1 MLNKTVTNFSKA
13 LCVISTLLYTSITY
27 SAVNGAVNNPLDSV
41 VEPANSVTALT
52 LQNIAAQVDTRITS
66 MKMLANTIANDT
78 HIQRWVEQG
87 FAPEAEAL
95 LVKKLG
101 YLVDEYQLTSASFAD
116 TQTNKYWNHEG
127 FLRVLKPSVDTW
139 YFAYLASGQQDLISV
154 YHDKNKHRVDLY
166 VNYKQPNGNGLSGIA
181 TSFDGVVALLT
192 ASSLNQDGEVFIVDN
207 LGVIQ
212 LHADPA
218 LAGQISLQQRYSAAA
233 AQVLLTKQSFNQFE
247 SELPN
252 TQSTRQLISSYIPSM
267 GWFVVAQINTY

>member
-1 MLNKTVTNFSKA
+1 MLNKTVTSLVKT
-13 LCVISTLLYTSITY
+13 LCVITAILYTSITC
-27 SAVNGAVNNPLDSV
+27 SAENAGEESAADS
-41 VEPANSVTALT
+41 ANSVTALT
-52 LQNIAAQVDTRITS
+52 LQNIAAQIDTRIGS

-78 HIQRWVEQG
+78 HIQQWVEQG
-87 FAPEAEAL
+87 FASEAEAL
-95 LVKKLG
+95 LVDKLG

-116 TQTNKYWNHEG
+116 TQSNKYWNHEG
-127 FLRVLKPSVDTW
+127 FLRVLQPRVDTW

-181 TSFDGVVALLT
+181 TSFDGVMALLT

-218 LAGQISLQQRYSAAA
+218 VAGQASLQQRYSDAA
-233 AQVLLTKQSFNQFE
+233 AQVLLTKQAFNRFE

-252 TQSTRQLISSYIPSM
+252 TQSAQQLISSYIPSM
-267 GWFVVAQINTY
+267 GWFVVAQIYE